1 MIRLACSAALLML
14 LFITSAY
21 SQGATTGTLEGRV
34 TDEASGPVA
43 GVSVIAV
50 HLPSGTRYAATS
62 RIDGTYSIPGMRV
75 GGPYKL
81 TVSYLG
87 YYNAQSSE
95 LTITVGNTTR
105 YDFTISEKATE
116 LPPGIIWASRGESAT
131 IINNRDI
138 VSLPSISR
146 LITDFTRLV
155 SHSRGTYFTGKD
167 NRMNSLTI
175 DGSIFGNSFGIAGMP
190 GERTGVAPISFEAI
204 EQVGIAIAS
213 PDVRY
218 SGYTGAAINMVTKSG
233 TNDFRSSVYYSL
245 RNESMV
251 GKKAATAT
259 FSTGTFRFNMG
270 GVNIS
275 GPIIKDRLFFFAALE
290 AEEYV
295 RPATL
300 FISNDGTQNAGGN
313 ITRVLKQDLIQLRS
327 YLKENF
333 GYETGDWEGYDF
345 TTKALRFITKL
356 DYNLNDRNKISIRYN
371 QLNSL
376 SDQFIANSDALGFG
390 YRRGSISSLNF
401 QNSNYSLVENIKSV
415 IAEWN
420 STISEKYVNNLI
432 VGYRH
437 HDESRKNPAKLF
449 PMVDILKDGV
459 TYTTFGTEPFSP
471 YNDLTYG
478 TFQLQNNLN
487 IYLKGH
493 SIVAGFN
500 LERFTSSDSFFPAA
514 QSIYVYNS
522 LDEFYA
528 DANGYLANPDRTT
541 SNVNLKRFQYQY
553 SNIPGFEKPVQELKV
568 LYTGIYL
575 QDKWSLTSEIKLT
588 FGLRM
593 DIPLFEKTGYR
604 NTEAEQLT
612 FRDEHGR
619 DVKYATDKL
628 PNPNPLFSPRFGVEW
643 DVFGNDSFKV
653 RGGSGIFTGQPPY
666 VLISNQI
673 GNNGILTGFEW
684 MDGSPNFPLYS
695 RPFSPVTDRYKP
707 ANVNGAPA
715 FRYSLALTDP
725 QFKFPQ
731 IFRNNISV
739 TGRLP
744 LDIVANIEFIYDKEI
759 NGITNIN
766 VNLPAAN
773 STFKGPDNR
782 ARYTAGSRI
791 HSKISNAIVLK
802 NSKEGYSRN
811 FAFTL
816 EKSINNLY
824 FWKAGYSFGQTKNL
838 MDIGTVAYS
847 TWSYNPHNSDPNN
860 PQPGISIY
868 SPGHRYFGA
877 LSMKI
882 KSFRFGPT
890 MLSLFFDSYTGG
902 RQSYVISGDLNGDGA
917 NSNDLIYVPKNQ
929 SEMDFAEYTSGNRT
943 YTVAEQKVAWDNYI
957 NKDKYLSKRRGMYA
971 ERNGVALPMISR
983 LDLSLSQQIKLPLFG
998 KENKIT
1004 ARVDILNLTN
1014 LINRSWGVSKTL
1026 VTTQPLILNGT
1037 VAHDGGVKPVYTL
1050 RAVNNQLI
1058 DKSFI
1063 TTATINDVFRLQFSI
1078 RWDLGLSRQ
1087 KISSKNY

>member
-1 MIRLACSAALLML
+1 ML

-116 LPPGIIWASRGESAT
+116 LPPGIVWASRGESAT

-175 DGSIFGNSFGIAGMP
+175 DGSIFGNSFGIAGVP

-575 QDKWSLTSEIKLT
+575 QDKWSLTPVIKLT

>member
-1 MIRLACSAALLML
+1 MIRLTCSAALLML

-34 TDEASGPVA
+34 TEEASGPVA
-43 GVSVIAV
+43 GVSVIAI
-50 HLPSGTRYAATS
+50 HLPSGTRYIATT
-62 RIDGTYSIPGMRV
+62 REDGTYSIPGMRV
-75 GGPYKL
+75 GGPYR
-81 TVSYLG
+81 VAINYLD
-87 YYNAQSSE
+87 YYNVKPSD
-95 LTITVGNTTR
+95 LTITVGNITK
-105 YDFTISEKATE
+105 YDITISEKATE
-116 LPPGIIWASRGESAT
+116 LPPGIIWARRGEAGT
-131 IINNRDI
+131 VINNRDI
-138 VSLPSISR
+138 ASLPSISR

-175 DGSIFGNSFGIAGMP
+175 DGSIFGNSFGIAGVP
-190 GERTGVAPISFEAI
+190 GERTGVTPISFEAI

-213 PDVRY
+213 SDVRY

-233 TNDFRSSVYYSL
+233 TNDFKSSVYYSL

-251 GKKAATAT
+251 GKRAAAAS

-300 FISNDGTQNAGGN
+300 FVANDGTQNAGGN

-327 YLKENF
+327 YLKDNF
-333 GYETGDWEGYDF
+333 GYETGEWEGYDF
-345 TTKALRFITKL
+345 TTGALRFIAKL

-371 QLNSL
+371 HLNSS

-401 QNSNYSLVENIKSV
+401 QNSNYSLVENIRSV
-415 IAEWN
+415 IGEWN
-420 STISEKYVNNLI
+420 STFSDKFVNNLI

-471 YNDLTYG
+471 YNGLTYG
-478 TFQLQNNLN
+478 TFQFQNNLN

-493 SIVAGFN
+493 SLLAGFN
-500 LERFTSSDSFFPAA
+500 MERFTSSDSFFPGA

-541 SNVNLKRFQYQY
+541 STVNLRRFQYQY
-553 SNIPGFEKPVQELKV
+553 SNLPGVEKPVQELRV
-568 LYTGIYL
+568 IYAGLYL
-575 QDKWSLTSEIKLT
+575 QDRWSVSPNVKIT

-593 DIPLFEKTGYR
+593 DIPLFEKTAFR
-604 NTEAEQLT
+604 NPEAEQLT
-612 FRDEHGR
+612 FRNEKGEN
-619 DVKYATDKL
+619 VKFATDKL
-628 PNPNPLFSPRFGVEW
+628 PDPNPLFSPRVGVEW
-643 DVFGNDSFKV
+643 DIFGDDSFKII
-653 RGGSGIFTGQPPY
+653 GGSGIFTGQPPY
-666 VLISNQI
+666 VIISNQI

-684 MDGSPNFPLYS
+684 LDGTSAFPLYS
-695 RPFSPVTDRYKP
+695 RPFSPITDRYKP
-707 ANVNGAPA
+707 ANVNGNPA
-715 FRYSLALTDP
+715 SRYSLALTDP
-725 QFKFPQ
+725 AFKFPQ
-731 IFRNNISV
+731 IFRNNIAI

-744 LDIVANIEFIYDKEI
+744 YDITANIEFIFDKEI

-773 STFKGPDNR
+773 GSFKGPDNR
-782 ARYTAGSRI
+782 PRYTSGSRI
-791 HSKISNAIVLK
+791 HSKISNAILLK
-802 NSKEGYSRN
+802 NSNEGYSRN
-811 FAFTL
+811 FAVTL
-816 EKSINNLY
+816 EKNSDDLY
-824 FWKAGYSFGQTKNL
+824 FWKAGYSYGKTKNL

-847 TWSYNPHNSDPNN
+847 TWSFNPHHSDPNN
-860 PQPGISIY
+860 PQSALSMY
-868 SPGHRYFGA
+868 SPGHRYFAA
-877 LSMKI
+877 LSMRI
-882 KSFRFGPT
+882 KSFKFGPA

-902 RQSYVISGDLNGDGA
+902 RQSYIVAGDLNGDGA
-917 NSNDLIYVPKNQ
+917 NSNDLIYVPKDQ

-943 YTVAEQKVAWDNYI
+943 YTVAEQKAAWDNYI
-957 NKDKYLSKRRGMYA
+957 NQDKYLSKRRGMYA
-971 ERNGVALPMISR
+971 QRNGVALPMVSR
-983 LDLSLSQQIKLPLFG
+983 LDLSLSQQINLPLFG

-1004 ARVDILNLTN
+1004 ARVDILNFTN
-1014 LINRSWGVSKTL
+1014 LISRNWGVSKTL
-1026 VTTQPLILNGT
+1026 ITTQPLILNGT

-1050 RAVNNQLI
+1050 RAINNQLI
-1058 DKSFI
+1058 NKSFI

-1078 RWDLGLSRQ
+1078 RLDL
-1087 KISSKNY
+1087 